1 MNIKLSKKD
10 IIRLLRGVEIFDYK
24 TVYTLKNLGLG
35 DYIGGFVDSFQW
47 NNTNSKSWNKYS
59 EEELYKL
66 YRKLT
71 ENNKNEENNN

>member
-1 MNIKLSKKD
+1 MNVNLSKKD

-24 TVYTLKNLGLG
+24 TVFELRNLKLG

-47 NNTNSKSWNKYS
+47 NNVNSASWNKYS

-66 YRKLT
+66 YQKLT
-71 ENNKNEENNN
+71 KENN

>member
-47 NNTNSKSWNKYS
+47 NKTNSKSWNKYS